1 MITKAETVKKYA
13 QDEESRL
20 LLARALDKLE
30 ESEKKNIPACTRFCS
45 EQQRVLLGNALK
57 ANGNP
62 RYFFWGGYEGAERTV
77 LIFLPDYLEPEHV
90 IQDDEYCPLAF
101 IRAEYTADSGL
112 SHRDFLGSLM
122 GAGIKRETVGDILVG
137 ENSTDLIVLKEILP
151 FLINNLESVG
161 RVKIKTAIISAGLL
175 QIPEEKVLLLKDT
188 VASLRLDSVVA
199 AGFNLSRTK
208 AGEYVESGKVMLNSL
223 ACDKTDKTVA
233 EGDTLSLRGLGKIKL
248 QEIGGLSKKGRQSI
262 VIKKYV

>member
-1 MITKAETVKKYA
+1 MITKTETVKKYA
-13 QDEESRL
+13 QDKESKL
-20 LLARALDKLE
+20 LLARALDKLD
-30 ESEKKNIPACTRFCS
+30 ESEKKNIPVCTRFCN

-57 ANGNP
+57 ASGNP
-62 RYFFWGGYEGAERTV
+62 RHFFWGGYEGAERTV
-77 LIFLPDYLEPEHV
+77 LVFLPDYLEPEQV

-101 IRAEYTADSGL
+101 IRAEYPADSGL

-137 ENSTDLIVLKEILP
+137 ENSTDLIVLQEILP

-161 RVKIKTAIISAGLL
+161 RVKIKTAIIPAGLL

-223 ACDKTDKTVA
+223 ECDKTDKTVA
-233 EGDTLSLRGLGKIKL
+233 EGDTLSLRGFGKIKL